1 MARGPVVCDRPRS
14 FEEAT
19 RRSMNSSLKAIGR
32 RLYRLAEHLLVVM
45 LAVMFAAFVVQVAFR
60 YLFGLPTGWSNELTV
75 VLWIWLVL
83 FGAAFVVREEEEI
96 RFELVYGAVRERTRR
111 FMIVVSALALIA
123 LYAWSLPAVADYVSF
138 MHVEHTAY
146 LKIRFDWLYSIYVI
160 FAVAT
165 IARYVWLAWSA
176 LSRRPVEYDPTK
188 AASGV

>member
-1 MARGPVVCDRPRS
+1 MIPKL
-14 FEEAT
+14 ET
-19 RRSMNSSLKAIGR
+19 IGR
-32 RLYRLAEHLLVVM
+32 RLYRLAEHALVVM
-45 LAVMFAAFVVQVAFR
+45 IAVMFAAFVLQVAFR

-75 VLWIWLVL
+75 VLWVWLVL

-96 RFELVYGAVRERTRR
+96 RFELVYAAVGQRARR
-111 FMIVVSALALIA
+111 VMIFVSAVALIG
-123 LYAWSLPAVADYVSF
+123 LYAGSLPAIFDYVSF
-138 MHVEHTAY
+138 MHVERTAY

-176 LSRRPVEYDPTK
+176 LTRRSSAEFDPTK